1 MKPWVSAALALAGAI
16 VLQHSVVAAEGDA
29 VRGQR
34 VYRACA
40 PCHSLERDRNMS
52 GPSLAELW
60 KRVAGGLASFPR
72 YSPALKSS
80 RIIWDDSTLDA
91 WIKNPLQFIPGNQ
104 MTFPGLRDDQQRADL
119 LAFLK
124 AASEPG
130 HPLATQGQGPGGM
143 MGMMGGGPSPILKKL
158 DPRDRVSAITL
169 CGDMYRVTTADGNS
183 RAFWERNLRFKTD
196 SSKEGP
202 ERGQPAIL
210 RAGMMGDRGFVIF
223 AVPEEISAFI
233 SSKC

>member
-1 MKPWVSAALALAGAI
+1 MKPYLSAALALVGAI
-16 VLQHSVVAAEGDA
+16 VLQHPVIAAESDA
-29 VRGQR
+29 ARGQR
-34 VYRACA
+34 MYRACA
-40 PCHSLERDRNMS
+40 PCHSLERDRNMT

-91 WIKNPLQFIPGNQ
+91 WLKNPQQFIPGNQ
-104 MTFPGLRDDQQRADL
+104 MTFPGVRDDQQRADL

-124 AASEPG
+124 VASEPG
-130 HPLATQGQGPGGM
+130 HPLATQGQSPGGG
-143 MGMMGGGPSPILKKL
+143 MGMMGGGPTPNLKKL
-158 DPRDRVSAITL
+158 DPRTQVKAIAL
-169 CGDMYRVTTADGNS
+169 CGDTYQVTTTDGNS
-183 RAFWERNLRFKTD
+183 RDFWERNLRFKTD
-196 SSKEGP
+196 SSNDGP
-202 ERGQPAIL
+202 DRGQPAIL
-210 RAGMMGDRGFVIF
+210 RAGMMGDRAAIIF

>member
-1 MKPWVSAALALAGAI
+1 MKPYLVAAFTLAAAMLFE
-16 VLQHSVVAAEGDA
+16 HSVVAAEGDA
-29 VRGQR
+29 QRGQR
-34 VYRACA
+34 IYGMCA
-40 PCHSLERDRNMS
+40 PCHSLERDRNMT

-60 KRVAGGLASFPR
+60 KRVAGSLASFPR

-91 WIKNPLQFIPGNQ
+91 WLESPQQFIPGNQ
-104 MTFPGLRDDQQRADL
+104 MIFSGLGNEQQRADL

-124 AASEPG
+124 VATQQG
-130 HPLATQGQGPGGM
+130 QPLSTQGQGPGGM
-143 MGMMGGGPSPILKKL
+143 MGGGPAPNLKKL
-158 DPRDRVSAITL
+158 DPKIRVSAITL
-169 CGDMYRVTTADGNS
+169 CGDTYRVTTADGNA
-183 RAFWERNLRFKTD
+183 RDFWERNLRFKTD
-196 SSKEGP
+196 SSNDGP

-210 RAGMMGDRGFVIF
+210 RAGMMGDRAAVIF